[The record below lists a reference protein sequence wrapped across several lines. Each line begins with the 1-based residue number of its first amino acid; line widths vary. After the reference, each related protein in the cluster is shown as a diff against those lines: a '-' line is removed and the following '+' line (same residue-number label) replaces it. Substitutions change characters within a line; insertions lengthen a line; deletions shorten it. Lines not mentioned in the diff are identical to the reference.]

1 MSVSEL
7 LISWTFLKRRV
18 RSSWILTK
26 SLREENSLSLKIQ
39 KCFNMQYKLKKEDYF
54 PLEYRV
60 CIIGKASHFKTVLLL
75 NSKTVIKFI

>member
-1 MSVSEL
+1 
-7 LISWTFLKRRV
+7 
-18 RSSWILTK
+18 
-26 SLREENSLSLKIQ
+26 
-39 KCFNMQYKLKKEDYF
+39 MQYKLKKEDYF